1 MKTRRRKGKRQSR
14 TKSRKHSRKSYKRM
28 RGGAGAQDTNPFVLG
43 EPEDI
48 GPIVYSP
55 VTVADMA
62 MPDTS
67 EPALDEVSK
76 TEIPVV
82 TNDYI
87 DKQNDLWKRYVQNGS
102 SATPQKSVQMTVD
115 KCSSYLTVQS
125 DEGQGGFDRLC
136 IILKQTASK
145 ITVFPAVKGD
155 IERYTK
161 CVNYIKERAED
172 TKAVYIFASPMFSY
186 DDTALDT
193 NKKILNHFMKFKRE
207 SKNELYILTEFTQ
220 NSIRMG
226 CKMSS
231 TASGSPILTLLEPT
245 YIIYPFP
252 VFIQEDAKSGILFS
266 AAAANEAAVPL
277 SPNIQLF
284 MKDASKVGVFTAIKL
299 GIRGGVAFPPAIR
312 SNDTGIAHSKPYY
325 TSYRT
330 TKVTDTAIDE
340 GIDSMDLPNDLCK
353 VFNMIDL
360 EARKV
365 REFPARSKFI
375 AAPTAE
381 LLLDGIPSKTVP
393 LGEYTYS
400 LRQPSDAGVQRDW
413 RNLNFTDD
421 EARFLNDLKLR
432 PYILD
437 EIFGKGLWADT
448 LANFMENIVRSKCF
462 TDSRLV
468 LNYECREAQ
477 NFIAKVLE
485 YFIANEPR
493 IASLENDE
501 KLARNRALKLKVD
514 KAIAAASSAA
524 EDNAASTASMKFLLE
539 AMGNPTADVWKADP
553 FATDIEF
560 TNADVDENEDYG
572 VFATGDRFSRV
583 IVVIDKVVK
592 PFEDIIPNKT
602 RKGYIHS
609 LKVDTPTRDLAIEK
623 LESMYDAIK
632 EKYPRYNF
640 QP

>member
-14 TKSRKHSRKSYKRM
+14 TKSRKPYKGM
-28 RGGAGAQDTNPFVLG
+28 RGGAPPTDDANPFVLR

-48 GPIVYSP
+48 GPVVYSP
-55 VTVADMA
+55 VTVTDMA
-62 MPDTS
+62 IPDMSQPELVELTRS
-67 EPALDEVSK
+67 
-76 TEIPVV
+76 EIPVV
-82 TNDYI
+82 TNEYI
-87 DKQNDLWKRYVQNGS
+87 DKQNDVWKRYVKNGS
-102 SATPQKSVQMTVD
+102 SATPQKSVQITVD
-115 KCSSYLTVQS
+115 KCSSYLKLQS

-136 IILKQTASK
+136 IILKQTTSK
-145 ITVFPAVKGD
+145 ITVFPAVNGNL
-155 IERYTK
+155 ENYTK
-161 CVNYIKERAED
+161 CINYIIEKSGD
-172 TKAVYIFASPMFSY
+172 TNAVYIFASPMFSY
-186 DDTALDT
+186 EDTALDT
-193 NKKILNHFMKFKRE
+193 NKKILNHFMKFKR
-207 SKNELYILTEFTQ
+207 SYKNEIYILTEFTQ

-231 TASGSPILTLLEPT
+231 TDSGYPILTLLEPT

-252 VFIQEDAKSGILFS
+252 VFIGKNAKSGILFS
-266 AAAANEAAVPL
+266 AAAANEAAIPL
-277 SPNIQLF
+277 SPTVKLF
-284 MKDASKVGVFTAIKL
+284 MKDASKLGVFTAIKL
-299 GIRGGVAFPPAIR
+299 GIRGGIAFPPDITSIDAGIAYSKPEYICYR
-312 SNDTGIAHSKPYY
+312 TTTITDSTSDTGIG
-325 TSYRT
+325 TST
-330 TKVTDTAIDE
+330 LPSDTY
-340 GIDSMDLPNDLCK
+340 K

-360 EARKV
+360 DTRKV
-365 REFPARSKFI
+365 REFPTGSKFI
-375 AAPTAE
+375 AAPSAE

-437 EIFGKGLWADT
+437 EIFGKGLWAGT
-448 LANFMENIVRSKCF
+448 LASFMENIVRSKCF

-468 LNYECREAQ
+468 LNYECRDAQ
-477 NFIAKVLE
+477 KFITKVLE

-493 IASLENDE
+493 IAALESE
-501 KLARNRALKLKVD
+501 EELARNRGLKLKVE
-514 KAIAAASSAA
+514 KAIATASSTA

-609 LKVDTPTRDLAIEK
+609 SKVDTPTFDLATEK

-632 EKYPRYNF
+632 KKYPRYNF